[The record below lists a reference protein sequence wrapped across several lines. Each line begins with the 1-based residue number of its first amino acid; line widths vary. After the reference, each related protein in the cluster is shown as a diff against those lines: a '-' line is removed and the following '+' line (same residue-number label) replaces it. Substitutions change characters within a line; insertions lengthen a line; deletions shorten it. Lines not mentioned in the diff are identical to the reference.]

1 MNVGYPQYS
10 QPLLGVPY
18 LQTAVQKTGSTI
30 SRIAMFLLGLAI
42 VGIVVFIAYNLIR
55 SSRGQSTVSLLPS
68 ERDFAA
74 APIDG
79 TKGSTITAAELPTN
93 DTTSYGMQFW
103 MYIKDW
109 DYGFGREKGVVLR
122 SDPANKSIMNPNITL
137 HPTDNSLNVSV
148 SLYSSG
154 AAGAET
160 PSPSNSTS
168 SNGDTFT
175 CTVENVP
182 LQSWFAVSV
191 TVFQRNLDIYINGR
205 LVKSCVLPGIPRL
218 AVGDVVV
225 GANQGFSGSICNLK
239 YHNKMLHPSD
249 AMGFFNAGTAC
260 GSSKST
266 GSTDTG
272 GSSIT
277 LFGYTFTFSV
287 KDKKG
292 QEVRSYSF

>member
-1 MNVGYPQYS
+1 MNPGYPYYN
-10 QPLLGVPY
+10 QPLVNVPY
-18 LQTAVQKTGSTI
+18 LRGFVPGTGSSTGMYI
-30 SRIAMFLLGLAI
+30 FGFILLVAVLY
-42 VGIVVFIAYNLIR
+42 IAYKFLR
-55 SSRGQSTVSLLPS
+55 SSGGSSAISLTS
-68 ERDFAA
+68 SMRDLIS

-79 TKGSTITAAELPTN
+79 RRETTITAAELPAN
-93 DTTSYGMQFW
+93 DTSDYGIQFW

-122 SDPANKSIMNPNITL
+122 SDPANRSIMNPNITL

-148 SLYSSG
+148 SLYGSG
-154 AAGAET
+154 AAGAGT

-168 SNGDTFT
+168 SNGDTYT

-182 LQSWFAVSV
+182 LQSWFSVSV
-191 TVFQRNLDIYINGR
+191 TVFQRNLDVYINGR
-205 LVKSCVLPGIPRL
+205 LVKSCVLPGVPRL

-225 GANQGFSGSICNLK
+225 GANQGFSGSMCGLK
-239 YHNKMLHPSD
+239 YYNKMLHPSD
-249 AMGFFNAGTAC
+249 AAGFFSAGTSC
-260 GSSKST
+260 GGTTPSGGKDSN
-266 GSTDTG
+266 GST
-272 GSSIT
+272 IT